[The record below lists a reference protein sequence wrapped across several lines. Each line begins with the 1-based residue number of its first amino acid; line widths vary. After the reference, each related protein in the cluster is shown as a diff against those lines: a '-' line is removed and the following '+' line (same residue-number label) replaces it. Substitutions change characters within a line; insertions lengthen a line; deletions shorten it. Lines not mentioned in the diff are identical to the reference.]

1 VTVHKAQRL
10 QHVAEL
16 LNAVGRDTETKILST
31 LEEANPNLA
40 SQIREKMFTFD
51 DLTLID
57 NRQMQVLL
65 KELDPELLVLSMKTA
80 SDAVKE
86 LIFSSMSTRAA
97 DGMKDDLENL
107 GPRRREYV
115 EAAQMKIVQTARKM
129 MEEGKI
135 VILGDM
141 LELGKKG
148 KKLHMNLSKI
158 INTSDI
164 DKVYVYGKLMKNTF
178 INLSNKKKGKMF
190 ENLKTAYR
198 NLNNIIHNKDL
209 LMIKG
214 SNATGLNTFA
224 KNIKRSSSSAI

>member
-1 VTVHKAQRL
+1 MTDHKTQRL

-65 KELDPELLVLSMKTA
+65 KELDPELLVLSLKTA

-107 GPRRREYV
+107 CLLYTSPSPR
-115 EAAQMKIVQTARKM
+115 
-129 MEEGKI
+129 
-135 VILGDM
+135 D
-141 LELGKKG
+141 
-148 KKLHMNLSKI
+148 
-158 INTSDI
+158 
-164 DKVYVYGKLMKNTF
+164 
-178 INLSNKKKGKMF
+178 
-190 ENLKTAYR
+190 
-198 NLNNIIHNKDL
+198 
-209 LMIKG
+209 
-214 SNATGLNTFA
+214 
-224 KNIKRSSSSAI
+224 